1 MNSIFVFGASGH
13 ARVIIDI
20 FDCMGSMKVELVV
33 QDSDHSSAQTLDAR
47 LTVGDRAALLASRGR
62 IEAGIVAI
70 GDNGARTSVASWLTE
85 NGFSFVNAVHPS
97 STIARGV
104 KIGDGVAVMAG
115 VVINSG
121 TRVGSHAII
130 NTGASID
137 HDCVIGDFAHVA
149 PGCHLCGGI
158 KVGPGALLGVGASV
172 IPGITIGAHAVIG
185 AGSAVVKDVP
195 AGARVAGSPARP
207 VGS

>member
-1 MNSIFVFGASGH
+1 
-13 ARVIIDI
+13 
-20 FDCMGSMKVELVV
+20 MKVELVV
-33 QDSDHSSAQTLDAR
+33 RDPDHASAQTLDAR
-47 LTVGDRAALLASRGR
+47 LAVADRAALLASRDR

-70 GDNGARTSVASWLTE
+70 GDNGARTRVASWLTE
-85 NGFSFVNAVHPS
+85 QDYSFVSAIHPA

-104 KIGDGVAVMAG
+104 RIGDGAAVMAG

-121 TRVGSHAII
+121 ARVGSHAIV
-130 NTGASID
+130 NTGATID
-137 HDCVIGDFAHVA
+137 HDCVIGDFAHLA
-149 PGCHLCGGI
+149 PGCHLCGAV
-158 KVGPGALLGVGASV
+158 KVGAGALLGVGVSV

-195 AGARVAGSPARP
+195 AGARVAGVPARP